1 MADKFE
7 VARALREIA
16 LLLEVDG
23 ANPFK
28 VRAYERGARAVE
40 VLREDV
46 TELARDGRLTEVPGI
61 GAALASTITEIA
73 TTGRSAQLERLK
85 SRLPPGVLEMAPV
98 LSLQKV
104 KAVHGAL
111 GISSLEELKAAAE
124 EGRLRAVKGFGE
136 KTEQKVLDAIR
147 GLAERPQE
155 TLLYE
160 ATREAEGIL
169 EHLRGFP
176 AVEEAE
182 VGGALRRRCETVPA
196 LEVVIA
202 SRTPEA
208 ALARAVQFPLV
219 TNVLETEETTATAR
233 LAAGITM
240 KVEVVPPARF
250 VAALHRST
258 GAPGH
263 RAKLKVVAEARG
275 LTLDDEGLVKA
286 GKRVRLASEAA
297 LYEQLGLPYI
307 PPELREDEGEVE
319 AAVRGTLPDD
329 LVAREDV
336 RGMVHCHTHYSDG
349 KHSVEEMARGAE
361 AMGMEYLTI
370 TDHSPT
376 ASYAGGLTLDR
387 LKRQWE
393 DIERAQEKVK
403 VKLLRGTESDILA
416 DGSLDY
422 PDAVL
427 EKLDVIIASV
437 HNRHKM
443 DSAAMTKRIV
453 TAMKKPQFKVWGH
466 ALGRY
471 VLTRPPFACDVERV
485 LDVMAESRA
494 AVEING
500 DPHRLDMEPRWI
512 REARKRGLRFVIS
525 TDAHSVRGM
534 QNFRWGVDMARRG
547 WVRRGEVLNALPFA
561 AFRDAVK
568 P

>member
-1 MADKFE
+1 MADKFD

-46 TELARDGRLTEVPGI
+46 TALARDGRLTEVPGI
-61 GAALASTITEIA
+61 GAALAATIAEIA
-73 TTGRSAQLERLK
+73 TTGRSAQLEKLK
-85 SRLPPGVLEMAPV
+85 ERLPPGILEMAPV

-104 KAVHGAL
+104 KAVHDAL
-111 GISSLEELKAAAE
+111 GISTLEDLKAAAE
-124 EGRLRAVKGFGE
+124 AGRLRGIKGFGE
-136 KTEQKVLDAIR
+136 KTEQKILASIR
-147 GLAERPQE
+147 GLAERSPE

-160 ATREAEGIL
+160 ATREAESVL
-169 EHLRGFP
+169 EHLRGAG
-176 AVEEAE
+176 AVESAE
-182 VGGALRRRCETVPA
+182 IGGALRRRCETVPRI
-196 LEVVIA
+196 EVVLA
-202 SRTPEA
+202 ARNADA
-208 ALARAVQFPLV
+208 ALDHALAFPLV
-219 TNVLETEETTATAR
+219 SNPLERGPSSATAR
-233 LAAGITM
+233 LAAGLN
-240 KVEVVPPARF
+240 VVFDVAAPPRF
-250 VAALHRST
+250 AAALHLST
-258 GAPGH
+258 GSPAH
-263 RAKLKVVAEARG
+263 RARLAAIAEERG
-275 LTLDDEGLVKA
+275 MRLDDQGLVK
-286 GKRVRLASEAA
+286 GGRRLKVAIEAD
-297 LYEQLGLPYI
+297 LYRHLGLPFV
-307 PPELREDEGEVE
+307 PPELREDAGEIE
-319 AAVRGTLPDD
+319 AALSGDAFAD
-329 LVAREDV
+329 LVAHEDV
-336 RGMVHCHTHYSDG
+336 RGLVHCHTTYSDG
-349 KHSVEEMARGAE
+349 KHSVLEMARGAE
-361 AMGMEYLTI
+361 EMGMQYLTI

-393 DIERAQEKVK
+393 EIARAQEKVK

-443 DSAAMTKRIV
+443 DLAAMTKRIV
-453 TAMKKPQFKVWGH
+453 TAMRKPQFKIWGH

-471 VLTRPPFACDVERV
+471 VLTRPPFAADVERI
-485 LDVMAESRA
+485 LDVIAESRA
-494 AVEING
+494 AVEVNG

-525 TDAHSVRGM
+525 TDAHSVNGM
-534 QNFRWGVDMARRG
+534 RNFRWGVDMARRG
-547 WVRRGEVLNALPFA
+547 GVRKGEVLNALPVDG
-561 AFRDAVK
+561 FREAVR